1 VFRLLALLLFTTSVP
16 ALAECAAY
24 VDGVNAY
31 NRGDYGTAIKLFNT
45 AISSAESKNANAHYY
60 LAGAYFRLDNKQA
73 ALDEYRLSLK
83 LAPQGQSA
91 RFCKQAIDHI
101 SSSSGSRP
109 IKTEVEKIS
118 GGSATTVDKKS
129 KSFPIIKIS
138 GLPAIPQAVK
148 DDGPALPEI
157 LLWPLNQQSA
167 YYLIAFNRK
176 NAALARLD
184 QLSEILKRA
193 ESLASSAVPNARG
206 YGESE
211 AETRKRVENG
221 RAQLMTILEPYKSA
235 VEAAQR
241 SVEQANSIYE
251 TCLSAGRRLSGY

>member
-1 VFRLLALLLFTTSVP
+1 MFRLLALLLFTTSVP

-45 AISSAESKNANAHYY
+45 AISS
-60 LAGAYFRLDNKQA
+60 
-73 ALDEYRLSLK
+73 
-83 LAPQGQSA
+83 
-91 RFCKQAIDHI
+91 
-101 SSSSGSRP
+101 
-109 IKTEVEKIS
+109 
-118 GGSATTVDKKS
+118 TVDKKS

-176 NAALARLD
+176 NEALARLD